1 MYQLNAHVKPKK
13 NSEYYGKALGAH
25 ATIFIDFKEID
36 GAYVLAKYYIEDE
49 NWEIIELE
57 REYFIINS
65 IEEMDDDYR
74 EHHDEVLK
82 YGYSLI
88 FNTYNSTED
97 EEA

>member
-13 NSEYYGKALGAH
+13 SSEYYKKALGAY

-36 GAYVLAKYYIEDE
+36 GVYVLAKYYIEDE

-57 REYFIINS
+57 REYSIINS

-74 EHHDEVLK
+74 EHYDEVLK

-88 FNTYNSTED
+88 FNTYDSTEGD
-97 EEA
+97 ED